1 MAGRQFSDRELAGGK
16 QIGRISSEELQLP
29 IGVKGLAIRVEWWN

>member
-1 MAGRQFSDRELAGGK
+1 MAGRQFSDRNLARK
-16 QIGRISSEELQLP
+16 RLIGSISSEELELP